1 LLVVGLALALQALP
15 EAAGEP
21 GSSGRLL
28 GDWAADDALPVA
40 APRRPAIADVFLN
53 STWGDEGPDDEATA
67 ASHDGDEASADAA
80 SPEDVLAR
88 LADAEQRLAQL
99 EGADA
104 AGATPP
110 ASAADAAQES
120 EKKKAWYEKLGVRG
134 YAQVRIADV
143 LGYGDGSFPAQTV
156 TDASV
161 SDDQSFLIRRAR
173 LIVSGDVHEHLG
185 VYLQPEFAANVPNSV
200 DANQYVQLRDWYG
213 DVYVDSDKVHRFRV
227 GLSKV
232 PYGWENLQSSA
243 VRLPLERSDALN
255 SAVRNERDLG
265 VFYYWTPESAQD
277 FFKNAVD
284 SGWKGS
290 GNYGLFGFGL
300 YNGQGGSFREQNDR
314 LHAVARLT
322 LPACLPSGQM
332 VELGMQGY
340 AGQYVVLTSPIA
352 PLGAGDPTAPA
363 ANPAGLT
370 DERLAWSF
378 IYYPQPWG
386 FQCEW
391 NVGRGPRLNAD
402 QTDVGVGSLSGGYL
416 QTMYRLQSDWGIWWP
431 FARYV
436 HYRGGY
442 KSERNS
448 PDAAIDEWD
457 LGVEWQINPAAEFVT
472 MVTLTDRTN
481 TSAVN
486 RADELSYGQ
495 FVGSA
500 LRVQFQFNY

>member
-1 LLVVGLALALQALP
+1 
-15 EAAGEP
+15 
-21 GSSGRLL
+21 
-28 GDWAADDALPVA
+28 
-40 APRRPAIADVFLN
+40 
-53 STWGDEGPDDEATA
+53 
-67 ASHDGDEASADAA
+67 
-80 SPEDVLAR
+80 
-88 LADAEQRLAQL
+88 
-99 EGADA
+99 
-104 AGATPP
+104 
-110 ASAADAAQES
+110 
-120 EKKKAWYEKLGVRG
+120 
-134 YAQVRIADV
+134 
-143 LGYGDGSFPAQTV
+143 
-156 TDASV
+156 
-161 SDDQSFLIRRAR
+161 
-173 LIVSGDVHEHLG
+173 
-185 VYLQPEFAANVPNSV
+185 
-200 DANQYVQLRDWYG
+200 
-213 DVYVDSDKVHRFRV
+213 
-227 GLSKV
+227 
-232 PYGWENLQSSA
+232 
-243 VRLPLERSDALN
+243 
-255 SAVRNERDLG
+255 
-265 VFYYWTPESAQD
+265 
-277 FFKNAVD
+277 
-284 SGWKGS
+284 
-290 GNYGLFGFGL
+290 
-300 YNGQGGSFREQNDR
+300 
-314 LHAVARLT
+314 
-322 LPACLPSGQM
+322 M

-340 AGQYVVLTSPIA
+340 AGQYVVLKSPIA

-391 NVGRGPRLNAD
+391 NVGQGPRLNED